1 MGKKDRSANCTDNA
15 TGAAGWKR
23 RALKLVRLCLQ
34 TDTTH
39 VLRRAM
45 RRWPLQALLE
55 ATEGWEPSQLAEL
68 VSEWE
73 VDKVRSRS
81 NACQPMP
88 ASPPK
93 QFTVCQTSST
103 DKHSSCNVAPRAEA
117 RPCCQLVGVPGATE
131 GTLGASAHAQH
142 HLAPKSLV
150 PCDHMS
156 TCNTVNPT
164 HQDSTGV

>member
-1 MGKKDRSANCTDNA
+1 MGKNDRSANCADDA

-73 VDKVRSRS
+73 ADKVRRR
-81 NACQPMP
+81 
-88 ASPPK
+88 PPLANPS
-93 QFTVCQTSST
+93 Q
-103 DKHSSCNVAPRAEA
+103 RA
-117 RPCCQLVGVPGATE
+117 RP
-131 GTLGASAHAQH
+131 S
-142 HLAPKSLV
+142 KR
-150 PCDHMS
+150 
-156 TCNTVNPT
+156 TCLN
-164 HQDSTGV
+164 SS